1 MTADKNYHK
10 GIILII
16 CSALCFSLMAAF
28 VRLSGNINFLQKGFF
43 RNFISFLI
51 ALITVIKQYR
61 KEGGENLTIK
71 KEWILFL
78 LLRSAAG
85 TIGILG
91 NFYAIDRLILSD
103 AGMLNKM
110 APFWTLLFSLILMGE
125 KVRLVPGLCISAAFA
140 GTLLIIKPSFDF
152 SQMIPSAAGFV
163 SGIGAGFAYAC
174 VRKLGKLKCHGKI
187 VVLFFSAFSTITLI
201 PNLILNFEPM
211 TLTQTLLLIMAG
223 VCAAGGQFTIT
234 AAYYHA
240 PASKISIFDF
250 SQIIFSTALGFIL
263 FSQKPDMLSI
273 FGYITI
279 VSMAVL
285 NFLWNAKFQNEKKS

>member
-1 MTADKNYHK
+1 MTADRNYRK

-16 CSALCFSLMAAF
+16 CSALCFSLMAVF
-28 VRLSGNINFLQKGFF
+28 VRLSGDINFLQKGFF

-51 ALITVIKQYR
+51 ALLTVIRQYR
-61 KEGGENLTIK
+61 KEGGENLSIK
-71 KEWILFL
+71 KEWLPFLF
-78 LLRSAAG
+78 LRSAAG
-85 TIGILG
+85 TLGILG

-125 KVRLVPGLCISAAFA
+125 KIHFVPGLCITTAFA
-140 GTLLIIKPSFDF
+140 GALLIIKPGFDF
-152 SQMIPSAAGFV
+152 SQMLPSAAGFA

-174 VRKLGKLKCHGKI
+174 VRKLGKLKCQGKL
-187 VVLFFSAFSTITLI
+187 VVLFFSAFSTVILI

-211 TLTQTLLLIMAG
+211 TLKQTLLLIMAG

-263 FSQKPDMLSI
+263 FSQKPDIFSI
-273 FGYITI
+273 VGYFTI

-285 NFLWNAKFQNEKKS
+285 NFLWNEKHQSDKQV

>member
-1 MTADKNYHK
+1 
-10 GIILII
+10 
-16 CSALCFSLMAAF
+16 MAAF

>member
-16 CSALCFSLMAAF
+16 CSALCFSLMAVF
-28 VRLSGNINFLQKGFF
+28 VKLSGDINFLQKGFF

-51 ALITVIKQYR
+51 ALITVIRQYK
-61 KEGGENLTIK
+61 KEGGENFKFK
-71 KEWILFL
+71 KEWLPFL

-125 KVRLVPGLCISAAFA
+125 KIRLIPGLCITTAFA
-140 GTLLIIKPSFDF
+140 GALLIIKPSFDF
-152 SQMIPSAAGFV
+152 SQMLPSAAGFA

-174 VRKLGKLKCHGKI
+174 VRKLGKLKCQGKI
-187 VVLFFSAFSTITLI
+187 VVLFFSAFSTIILI
-201 PNLILNFEPM
+201 PKLILNFEPM
-211 TLTQTLLLIMAG
+211 TLKQTLLLIMAG

-250 SQIIFSTALGFIL
+250 SQIIFSTVFGFVL
-263 FSQKPDMLSI
+263 FSQKPDVFSL
-273 FGYITI
+273 FGYIII
-279 VSMAVL
+279 VCMAIL
-285 NFLWNAKFQNEKKS
+285 NFLWNEKHQNEMKV

>member
-16 CSALCFSLMAAF
+16 CSALCFSLMAVF
-28 VRLSGNINFLQKGFF
+28 VKLSGDINFLQKGFF

-51 ALITVIKQYR
+51 ALVTVIRQYK
-61 KEGGENLTIK
+61 KEGAENLTLK
-71 KEWILFL
+71 KEWLPFL

-110 APFWTLLFSLILMGE
+110 APFWTLLFSLILMRE
-125 KVRLVPGLCISAAFA
+125 KIRLIPGLCITTAFA
-140 GTLLIIKPSFDF
+140 GALLIIKPSFDF
-152 SQMIPSAAGFV
+152 SQMLPSAAGFA

-174 VRKLGKLKCHGKI
+174 VRKLGKLKCQGKI
-187 VVLFFSAFSTITLI
+187 VVLFFSAFSTIILI
-201 PNLILNFEPM
+201 PNLILHFEPM

-250 SQIIFSTALGFIL
+250 SQIIFSTVFGFVL
-263 FSQKPDMLSI
+263 FAQKPDIYSI

-279 VSMAVL
+279 VSMAVA
-285 NFLWNAKFQNEKKS
+285 NFLWNEKQQKE

>member
-1 MTADKNYHK
+1 
-10 GIILII
+10 
-16 CSALCFSLMAAF
+16 MAAF

-71 KEWILFL
+71 KEWIPFL

>member
-16 CSALCFSLMAAF
+16 CSALCFSLMAVF
-28 VRLSGNINFLQKGFF
+28 VKLSGDINFLQKGFF

-51 ALITVIKQYR
+51 ALVTVIRQYK
-61 KEGGENLTIK
+61 KEGAENLTLK
-71 KEWILFL
+71 KEWIPFL

-125 KVRLVPGLCISAAFA
+125 KIRLIPGLCITTAFA
-140 GTLLIIKPSFDF
+140 GALLIIKPSFDF
-152 SQMIPSAAGFV
+152 SQMLPSAAGFA

-174 VRKLGKLKCHGKI
+174 VRKLGKLKCQGKI
-187 VVLFFSAFSTITLI
+187 VVLFFSAFSTIILI
-201 PNLILNFEPM
+201 PNLILHFEPM
-211 TLTQTLLLIMAG
+211 TLKQTLLLIMAG

-250 SQIIFSTALGFIL
+250 SQIIFSTVFGFVL
-263 FSQKPDMLSI
+263 FAQKPDIYSI
-273 FGYITI
+273 LGYITI
-279 VSMAVL
+279 VSMAAA
-285 NFLWNAKFQNEKKS
+285 NFLWNEKQQKE